1 MIRRGWA
8 SYGQD
13 WRLVLY
19 YSGRVTVGFGL
30 LMALPMLVGI
40 AEADWYDACIFACSG
55 GITVAVG
62 YILTFISGRPDRPVQ
77 WIHGLVI
84 AAVVWL
90 LAMLLGALP
99 YEFSGYYLSYLDAVF
114 DVMSGLTTTGLS
126 LIQHADRISD
136 ALNTWRFLL
145 TYLGGQGIVV
155 MALTFFVNESGAFK
169 IYVGEAK
176 DERLLPNVRSTA
188 RAIWRIS
195 LLYLVVGSAILFA
208 SLVIWGFPPV
218 RAAWNAIWMFMS
230 AWSTGGFAPHSSNIL
245 YYHDP
250 IFEFAGISIAV
261 IGSFNFA
268 FHHALWQ
275 GRWKEI
281 WRDLEFLTFV
291 VTVNA
296 LWVLVAVGLIHTGTY
311 TGIVELVRMGWI
323 NLISAHTTTGFSNI
337 YPVQFPLEWG
347 GLAFL
352 AVVIAM
358 LFGGSASSTAGGFKA
373 IRVGTVFRGI
383 QEDIRRLLMPE
394 SAVIKTHLHHIED
407 FILNDARV
415 RGAALIILLYL
426 ATFGTGA
433 LVLTMYGYPLGQSL
447 FEAASATG
455 NVGLSS
461 GVTSASMAPL
471 VKVMFIG
478 MMWVGRLE
486 FLSVFVFVT
495 HVVRGVIRR

>member
-1 MIRRGWA
+1 MIRRGWL

-13 WRLVLY
+13 WALVLY
-19 YSGRVTVGFGL
+19 YSGRVTIGFGL
-30 LMALPMLVGI
+30 LMAIPMLVGI
-40 AEADWYDACIFACSG
+40 AQQDWYDACIFAFSG
-55 GITVAVG
+55 GVTVAIG
-62 YILTFISGRPDRPVQ
+62 YVLTFIAGRPNRPAQ

-84 AAVVWL
+84 TAVAWL

-99 YEFSGYYLSYLDAVF
+99 YELSGYYLSYLDAIF
-114 DVMSGLTTTGLS
+114 DVMSGLTTTGLT

-136 ALNTWRFLL
+136 ALNTWRFLV

-195 LLYLVVGSAILFA
+195 LLYLVVGSFILFI
-208 SLVIWGFPPV
+208 SLVVWGFPPV
-218 RAAWNAIWMFMS
+218 RAIWNAIWMFMS
-230 AWSTGGFAPHSSNIL
+230 AWSTGGFAPHSENIL

-250 IFEFAGISIAV
+250 FFEFAATSIAIV
-261 IGSFNFA
+261 GSLNFA
-268 FHHALWQ
+268 FHYALWQ
-275 GRWKEI
+275 GRWREI
-281 WRDLEFLTFV
+281 RRDLEFVTFV
-291 VTVNA
+291 ITVNV
-296 LWVLVAVGLIHTGTY
+296 LWALVAVGLIHTGTY
-311 TGIVELVRMGWI
+311 TGIVELVRMGWL
-323 NLISAHTTTGFSNI
+323 NLVSAHTTTGFSNI
-337 YPVQFPLEWG
+337 YAVQFPLEWG

-358 LFGGSASSTAGGFKA
+358 LFGGSATSTAGGFKA
-373 IRVGTVFRGI
+373 IRIGTVFRAI

-394 SAVIKTHLHHIED
+394 SAVIKTHLHHVED
-407 FILNDARV
+407 FILNDTRV

-433 LVLTMYGYPLGQSL
+433 LVLTMYGYPLNQAL
-447 FEAASATG
+447 FEAASVTG

-461 GVTSASMAPL
+461 GVTSATMAPL
-471 VKVMFIG
+471 IKVMFIG

-495 HVVRGVIRR
+495 HVIRGVVRR